1 MTFLR
6 IPSFPVASSGVF
18 TLLVENIVFR
28 ISVHAELKRISRVV
42 SSFQANVLAMLAPAL
57 NGK

>member
-6 IPSFPVASSGVF
+6 IPSLPVASFGVF
-18 TLLVENIVFR
+18 TLLVENTVLR

-42 SSFQANVLAMLAPAL
+42 SSFQAYVLAMLAPAL
-57 NGK
+57 NRK